1 MIMAIIR
8 KKKPYEVQLKRVKR
22 WKDRIDKI
30 INDYKQG
37 ILSVDYL
44 DLADMIY
51 CFFTCCDHMKDYIS
65 KDDTIET
72 EQTPYDYLNKTEC
85 LRDSRDICVGTKHL
99 RIDDPKTSGG
109 PFKINFTAKR
119 DKETGELFVDVNIK
133 SKTVHE
139 NFSKLADDCI
149 SAWEAYIKKEITSK
163 PKKQIQIKC
172 PRCKVEFEIDED
184 LIMCDCPKC
193 GQENILIGQGSK

>member
-1 MIMAIIR
+1 MPIIR
-8 KKKPYEVQLKRVKR
+8 KQKPYEYQLKRVKR
-22 WKDRIDKI
+22 WKNRIDKI

-37 ILSVDYL
+37 TLSVKPL
-44 DLADMIY
+44 DLADMIC
-51 CFFTCCDHMKDYIS
+51 CFFICCDHMKDYID

-72 EQTPYDYLNKTEC
+72 EQSPYVYLEENIC
-85 LRDSRDICVGTKHL
+85 LKDCREISVGTKHL
-99 RIDDPKTSGG
+99 KINESKKSGG
-109 PFKINFTAKR
+109 PFKINFVAKR
-119 DKETGELFVDVNIK
+119 DEETGEMLFDVNIK

-149 SAWEAYIKKEITSK
+149 SAWEVYIKKEITSK
-163 PKKQIQIKC
+163 PKKQIKIKC

-193 GQENILIGQGSK
+193 EQKNILTGQGSK